1 MSLNFQLE
9 FAFGCWLFFSRG
21 GGGRGGKG
29 GWIFLIFL
37 YKKMALNT
45 FLRQRTD

>member
-21 GGGRGGKG
+21 GGGGGEGVRGVDFPYFPIQEDGS
-29 GWIFLIFL
+29 
-37 YKKMALNT
+37 
-45 FLRQRTD
+45 